1 MAQKIIATSSDL
13 REIAVEES
21 PNSRTLSGWRKEI
34 FGSNALKLKN
44 GEIGLS
50 VEGRNV
56 TIVNTSGSK
65 I

>member
-13 REIAVEES
+13 REIAVEEI
-21 PNSRTLSGWRKEI
+21 PNSRTLSGWRKKI

-50 VEGRNV
+50 VKGKDV
-56 TIVNTSGSK
+56 IIVNTNKLK

>member
-1 MAQKIIATSSDL
+1 ME
-13 REIAVEES
+13 EI

-50 VEGRNV
+50 VKGTDV
-56 TIVNTSGSK
+56 TIVNTNKLK